1 LSRRVSGLVS
11 LVILGLGI
19 AIIVRT
25 IVEGIGGGAGLI
37 VGAILVFGGAARLY
51 LSLK

>member
-1 LSRRVSGLVS
+1 MSRRVSGPVS
-11 LVILGLGI
+11 LVILGLGV
-19 AIIVRT
+19 AIVVRT

-37 VGAILVFGGAARLY
+37 VGGILVFGGATRLY